1 MSKNWNKKRLHNQLD
16 SMFSDLDDSSNLPG
30 LSMFNQINGW
40 VWEIDPD
47 GTITKCNPEVEDLL
61 GFKCETLINQPI
73 SQIADIK
80 PHLPNFP
87 READEKAD
95 PERFEIIFYYV
106 DGKKIK
112 TASYIAPRF
121 NENEVFLGWS
131 GITLVEEQNNQLGVP
146 EENFIVEEDLPA
158 PLDEILSQKTHPD
171 PVPDA
176 LSVDEAPFETQ
187 VSLPNDEEGL
197 EIEVPLAESEEL
209 PLETAMD
216 LPKDEQDYIREVHQP
231 DIQEKHTPKF
241 IDLLRT
247 IDNDPERVWESDE
260 IQLVEEVQSQ
270 LELALENANLFQ
282 QTQRALAET
291 DEQARRLRLL
301 NELSER
307 LTQAT
312 SLMDIYDISSKISN
326 DIFGAE
332 SSFIATW
339 GDDSSTLEICAAG
352 GNHSDVHLGQKVSR
366 DQQAFYQPTDEF
378 RILISPEFNNPQF
391 PELNSIIA
399 GPIYASGEKLGTLL
413 IGRKDTHVFDKQDES
428 FMSQL
433 LSILNS
439 EVENRKLFEAIEN
452 ALATTE
458 EQARRL
464 GELNKLSEMLSQ
476 AGTFQEVIT
485 STMKMM
491 DFIIPCKVCQ
501 SAIWREDL
509 NAFVL
514 YDLIDDKIVETSA
527 SSSQKTIINAVTTQK
542 KMITENNLVESLFE
556 DAKEIAEAKN
566 IGSMIAAPLLSGDK
580 AIGAILVGSTKDFAY
595 SSKDET
601 LLQSISSIMVSTME
615 NRRLFNQIQRRSIQ
629 LETSAEVSRI
639 ASTILDPSELLPEVV
654 ELIKKGFNLYYAGIF
669 LVDGTGE
676 FTGEPNKWAVLQAGS
691 GMAGQQMLEKRHKL
705 EVGGES
711 MIGTSISRA
720 EARIALDVDKETIFF
735 RNPNLPDTRSEMAL
749 PLISRGQVLGAL
761 SIQSNQEGAFS
772 PEDITSLQ
780 TLADQLA
787 NAIEN
792 AHLFE
797 QTEER
802 AEELTILNEM
812 ARAYTQTMDVDMLI
826 KHTYEFTSRLMNS
839 ENFYTALFYPETNTI
854 EFKLFVEAGEVIP
867 PPEPFISLGEGLT
880 DWIIKNQVPVLMQ
893 SDVTQQMTSMG
904 IMVRGRP
911 ADSWLGVP
919 MLIGNK
925 VLGVI
930 AVQSY
935 DEELHFDN
943 HDLDLLSAVASQ
955 AAVAIDNAL
964 RFQQTQARAKYE
976 QVMREITTRVHSSTN
991 AETILKTAVQEVSS
1005 ALGRQAFIELKL
1017 EENGSPKSPDKP
1029 QGQDFADQ
1037 DPGEGQPGTSVDSK
1051 PQES

>member
-1 MSKNWNKKRLHNQLD
+1 MSKSWNKKHLHNRLD
-16 SMFSDLDDSSNLPG
+16 SMFSDLDDSNNLPG
-30 LSMFNQINGW
+30 LSMFNQLNGW

-47 GTITKCNPEVEDLL
+47 GNITKCNPEVEDLL
-61 GFKCETLINQPI
+61 GFKCETLLNQPI
-73 SQIADIK
+73 SEIADINT
-80 PHLPNFP
+80 HLPNFP
-87 READEKAD
+87 REIDENSE

-106 DGKKIK
+106 DGKMIK

-121 NENEVFLGWS
+121 SENEEFQGWV
-131 GITLVEEQNNQLGVP
+131 GMTLVEEPETQLGFP
-146 EENFIVEEDLPA
+146 QNDLIVETDLPA
-158 PLDEILSQKTHPD
+158 PLEEILAKNSPPASAPD
-171 PVPDA
+171 VTQIE
-176 LSVDEAPFETQ
+176 EAPNEEMADTPKDQQDPALELLSEEAPIETL
-187 VSLPNDEEGL
+187 VNLPGDEEEH
-197 EIEVPLAESEEL
+197 EIEVHL
-209 PLETAMD
+209 PEN
-216 LPKDEQDYIREVHQP
+216 
-231 DIQEKHTPKF
+231 QEKHTPKF
-241 IDLLRT
+241 IDILRT
-247 IDNDPERVWESDE
+247 IDSDPERVWEPDE
-260 IQLVEEVQSQ
+260 IQLVEEVQNQ

-301 NELSER
+301 NEMTER
-307 LTQAT
+307 LSQAT
-312 SLMDIYDISSKISN
+312 SLLDIYDITSKISN
-326 DIFGAE
+326 DIFRAE
-332 SSFIATW
+332 STFIATW
-339 GDDSSTLEICAAG
+339 SDDSTYLEICAAG
-352 GNHSDVHLGQKVSR
+352 GNHSAMHLGEKVSS
-366 DQQAFYQPTDEF
+366 DLQLFFQPIDEF
-378 RILISPEFNNPQF
+378 RIQITPNLNQPQF
-391 PELNSIIA
+391 PELHSTIA
-399 GPIYASGEKLGTLL
+399 GPIYASGNKLGTLL
-413 IGRKDTHVFDKQDES
+413 IGRKETNVFDKQDES

-464 GELNKLSEMLSQ
+464 GELNRLSEKLSQ
-476 AGTFQEVIT
+476 ASSFQEVIT
-485 STMKMM
+485 NTMEMM
-491 DFIIPCKVCQ
+491 DFIIPCKLCQ

-514 YDLIDDKIVETSA
+514 YDLMNEEIVQSGV
-527 SSSQKTIINAVTTQK
+527 SSSKNTIISAVMTQK
-542 KMITENNLVESLFE
+542 KMITENNLLESHFE
-556 DAKEIAEAKN
+556 DAREIAESKN
-566 IGSMIAAPLLSGDK
+566 ISTMIAAPLLSGEK
-580 AIGAILVGSTKDFAY
+580 AVGAILVGSTKDFAY

-615 NRRLFNQIQRRSIQ
+615 NRRLFGQIQRRSIQ

-669 LVDGTGE
+669 LVDETGE

-691 GMAGQQMLEKRHKL
+691 GAAGQQMLENRHKL
-705 EVGGES
+705 EVGGDS
-711 MIGTSISRA
+711 MIGTAISSA
-720 EARIALDVDKETIFF
+720 VARIALDVDQEAKFF
-735 RNPNLPDTRSEMAL
+735 RNPYLPETRSEMAL

-780 TLADQLA
+780 TMADQLA

-826 KHTYEFTSRLMNS
+826 NHTYDFTSRLMNS
-839 ENFYTALFYPETNTI
+839 ENFYAALFYPETNTI
-854 EFKLFVEAGEVIP
+854 EFKLFVEDGEVIP

-893 SDVTQQMTSMG
+893 SNVTEQMTSMG
-904 IMVRGRP
+904 IKVRGR
-911 ADSWLGVP
+911 AAESWLGVP

-930 AVQSY
+930 TVQSY
-935 DEELHFDN
+935 DEDLHFNN

-964 RFQQTQARAKYE
+964 RFQQTQARAKFE

-1017 EENGSPKSPDKP
+1017 EQNGNPKSSARPQSPDLT
-1029 QGQDFADQ
+1029 GE
-1037 DPGEGQPGTSVDSK
+1037 DPNDDQPGPSVDFK
-1051 PQES
+1051 QPES